1 MAKGNDI
8 GGLRALS
15 NKMKSKG
22 LQKLRWYCQMCQ
34 KQCRDENGFKCHTTS
49 EGHLRMMKV
58 FAENPHKILD
68 EFSRDFERGYLD
80 VLHHRHGTKRVLAN
94 RVYQEYIADKQHIHM
109 NGTIWSSLA
118 GFVKY
123 LGKEGK
129 AVVEETE
136 KGWYIQYIDKDPRM
150 IAKQAASAERKQ
162 ADLDDDERTNRMI
175 AMQLAAASDKR
186 RRYDDES
193 DCQDDVDDSS
203 RVLDE
208 DRSKINIS
216 IAIGGEKKKQKIISA
231 FEDDET
237 DNHKISFNNKNT
249 IPFVIPPLPSP
260 PPSSSSSSSS
270 SSSLLTNLKRNAL
283 EQVILDDK
291 EQVEAQLK
299 IDDKRDRKDYW
310 LHPNIVVKIMNKKL
324 SDGKYYKEKGTVR
337 KVLDKY
343 IGEVKLENGTILR
356 LDQNDL
362 ETVIPQV
369 GRHVLVVN
377 GRCRGMKATLLAIN
391 EDKFNCSI
399 RIEEGTYNKRV
410 VDNVDYEDISKVDE

>member
-68 EFSRDFERGYLD
+68 EFSKDFERGYLD

-129 AVVEETE
+129 AVVDETE
-136 KGWYIQYIDKDPRM
+136 KGWFIQYIDKDPRM

-175 AMQLAAASDKR
+175 AMQLAAASDKKR
-186 RRYDDES
+186 EYDDES
-193 DCQDDVDDSS
+193 DEQNDIDDSS
-203 RVLDE
+203 NRVLDE

-216 IAIGGEKKKQKIISA
+216 IAFGGEKKKQKVISA
-231 FEDDET
+231 FEEEDDT
-237 DNHKISFNNKNT
+237 DNIVISFNNKNT
-249 IPFVIPPLPSP
+249 IP
-260 PPSSSSSSSS
+260 SSS
-270 SSSLLTNLKRNAL
+270 SSSLSSFSTNLKRNAL

-299 IDDKRDRKDYW
+299 LDDKRDRKDYW
-310 LHPNIVVKIMNKKL
+310 LHPSIVVKIMNKKL

-369 GRHVLVVN
+369 GRLVLVVN

-399 RIEEGTYNKRV
+399 RIEEEGSYQKRV
-410 VDNVDYEDISKVDE
+410 IDNVDYEDISKVDE